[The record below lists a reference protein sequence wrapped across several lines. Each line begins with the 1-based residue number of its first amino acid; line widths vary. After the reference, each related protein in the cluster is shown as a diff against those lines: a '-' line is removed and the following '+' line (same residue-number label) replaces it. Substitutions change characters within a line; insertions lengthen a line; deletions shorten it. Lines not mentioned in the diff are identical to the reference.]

1 MIPFPGA
8 RASSSENLTE
18 RSFPRRTTTLSAF
31 TVQDGESPSKARVVA
46 VKSPSQESG
55 FSLSAWMFRS
65 KATMISLRFF
75 ANLAFVAV
83 GAGVV
88 RVDSCTDSLGLLTW
102 KWVGGFSELDS
113 HHSLSYRS
121 RRCDKDKSKLE
132 DTSAHWVKGAA
143 VYNTLKVG
151 GNPHHL
157 GVSH

>member
-31 TVQDGESPSKARVVA
+31 TVQLGESPSRARVVA

-65 KATMISLRFF
+65 KATIISLRFF

-102 KWVGGFSELDS
+102 V
-113 HHSLSYRS
+113 
-121 RRCDKDKSKLE
+121 
-132 DTSAHWVKGAA
+132 
-143 VYNTLKVG
+143 
-151 GNPHHL
+151 
-157 GVSH
+157 